1 MTDKKTFGLFIKSK
15 RIENNY
21 SQKDLAELLFV
32 TEGAVSKWERGV
44 SYPDITMISD
54 ICRVLNISEHEF
66 ITASNDTAT
75 RKMKQ
80 EAKKF
85 RTIRSAYFLV
95 PTISYIIAL
104 VTCFICNLA
113 INHTLSWFFIV
124 FSSLVCAYSFVPG
137 FYFFSEEKK
146 LPVFLITTC
155 LSILLILFTCSV
167 YTSNFS
173 WLVTAC
179 IGVIMGYALI
189 ILPVILKNTKLS
201 RFKSLIT
208 FSAIFALTLLM
219 IINIRFRYQFNLVSA
234 IIMTLYGFLP
244 FVLCALICSA
254 RLNGFLKAGFC
265 TLIFTFAFYGANYVA
280 GTLFGGNE
288 NYYQVNFNNWTEC
301 INGNISILYLV
312 AFSFISIIFVTVGIL
327 KRKK

>member
-44 SYPDITMISD
+44 SYPDITLISD

-66 ITASNDTAT
+66 ITASTDTAT
-75 RKMKQ
+75 RKMQ
-80 EAKKF
+80 HEAKKF
-85 RTIRSAYFLV
+85 RTIKNTYFWV
-95 PTISYIIAL
+95 PTISYVIAL
-104 VTCFICNLA
+104 VTCFICDLA

-137 FYFFSEEKK
+137 FYYFFEDRK
-146 LPVFLITTC
+146 LLVFSVTTC
-155 LSILLILFTCSV
+155 LSICFIMLTCAV
-167 YTSNFS
+167 YTKDFS

-179 IGVIMGYALI
+179 IGVLMGYVLI
-189 ILPVILKNTKLS
+189 FLPVFLKNTKLS
-201 RFKSLIT
+201 RFKFLIT
-208 FSAIFALTLLM
+208 FSSLLLLTILM
-219 IINIRFRYQFNLVSA
+219 MINIRLWYQFNLIPA
-234 IIMTLYGFLP
+234 ILMALYGFLP
-244 FVLCALICSA
+244 FILCALICTTG
-254 RLNGFLKAGFC
+254 LNSFLKAGIC
-265 TLIFTFAFYGANYVA
+265 TFLSILSFYGANYVA
-280 GTLFGGNE
+280 STLFGGNE

-301 INGNISILYLV
+301 INGNISILYLML
-312 AFSFISIIFVTVGIL
+312 FSFISIILVTVGIL